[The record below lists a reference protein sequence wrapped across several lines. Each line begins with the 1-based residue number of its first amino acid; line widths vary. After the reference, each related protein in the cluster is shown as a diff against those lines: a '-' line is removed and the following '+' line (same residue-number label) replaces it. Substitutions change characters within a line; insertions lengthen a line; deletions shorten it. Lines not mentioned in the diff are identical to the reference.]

1 MPPKLQCIIQQ
12 KYQFKAARILIG
24 NLKHYLNNDSRLR
37 LTCGPL
43 YAGHANDNG
52 LQLEAVVIGK
62 AAADFR
68 PRYACDAP

>member
-37 LTCGPL
+37 HDVWTSICRTR
-43 YAGHANDNG
+43 
-52 LQLEAVVIGK
+52 Q
-62 AAADFR
+62 
-68 PRYACDAP
+68 